1 MVRNVS
7 VGDEPSTGRPLIA
20 PQADD
25 ARAPDGVPVLEVRDL
40 TISVTLAS
48 GRRVTAVEDVSF
60 SVEER
65 GTLGLVGESGSGK
78 TLSCLAV
85 MGLLPPGSRVE
96 HGQILF
102 HGEDLVPKSER
113 AMRRL
118 RGTEMSMILQDPMTA
133 LDPMFTVESQLAEP
147 LRLHRGLRGAKLT
160 EAMVSAL
167 EQVQLSGARERL
179 RQFPHQL
186 SGGMRQR
193 VVSAIGLAGRP
204 SLLIADEPTTALD
217 AMTQAKYLQL
227 LNRLQQETGFA
238 LVLVAHDLNVV
249 RSVCERVCVMYA
261 GQIVERGKAEEVFSS
276 PDHPYTNALL
286 RAIPVLSDEM
296 VLEAIEGQ
304 APSLDERIDACRFAD
319 RCRWARRECFAAV
332 PALTPRGSD
341 RLSRCYGTEP
351 DGWIDRS

>member
-1 MVRNVS
+1 MGKGTS
-7 VGDEPSTGRPLIA
+7 VLHRLSGRPSTA
-20 PQADD
+20 PENREDLRRSGD
-25 ARAPDGVPVLEVRDL
+25 AAVLEVRNL
-40 TISVTLAS
+40 TISVTLSS
-48 GRRVTAVEDVSF
+48 GRRVNAVEDVSF
-60 SVEER
+60 SVGEG

-85 MGLLPPGSRVE
+85 MGLLPPGARVE
-96 HGQILF
+96 HGEILF

-118 RGTEMSMILQDPMTA
+118 RGSEISMVLQDPMTA
-133 LDPMFTVESQLAEP
+133 LDPMFTIESQLSEP
-147 LRLHRGLRGAKLT
+147 LRQHRHLRGAKLT
-160 EAMVSAL
+160 EAMVSSL

-179 RQFPHQL
+179 HQFPHQL

-193 VVSAIGLAGRP
+193 VVSAIGLSGRP

-227 LNRLQQETGFA
+227 LNRLQEETGFA

-249 RSVCERVCVMYA
+249 RHVCERVCVMYA
-261 GQIVERGKAEEVFSS
+261 GQIVERGRSEEVFTA
-276 PDHPYTNALL
+276 PDHPYTRALL

-304 APSLDERIDACRFAD
+304 APGIEEEIEGCRFAE
-319 RCRWARRECFAAV
+319 RCRFSRSQCFSST
-332 PALTPRGSD
+332 PGLTARGSD
-341 RLSRCYGTEP
+341 RSSRCWGTEA
-351 DGWIDRS
+351 DGWIDS